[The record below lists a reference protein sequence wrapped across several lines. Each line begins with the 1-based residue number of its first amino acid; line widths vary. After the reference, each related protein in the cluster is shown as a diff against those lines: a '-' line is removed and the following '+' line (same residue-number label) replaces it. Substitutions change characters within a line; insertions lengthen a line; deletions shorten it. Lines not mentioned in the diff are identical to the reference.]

1 MTTIQRRTR
10 KGLVIVSIALGIGL
24 GLHFL
29 IRAIIAL
36 HSG

>member
-1 MTTIQRRTR
+1 MTKTKRR
-10 KGLVIVSIALGIGL
+10 VIVTAVILVTVAAVGL

-36 HSG
+36 HS